1 MVVCLELVQICIWP
15 SWCHCHSLSLASA
28 KSRLVLPFWYQLIR
42 VVPEKRPLNV
52 CVCLETP
59 LGCHF
64 AFAVCILL
72 VRFLAKFC
80 RQSSLKLNAGARW
93 SQRWLSTVCCLWMT
107 CRVGAFFFIVM
118 NYVFSN
124 MSAVDIFIKERAVF
138 MWAGKLSRHNFA
150 AHSRCQDKPFIGFW
164 QTRTHTLHTH
174 PFNGTTRVS
183 RYQKGKTSLDF
194 NENRDGVLGRQWHQ
208 LDHMQTIM
216 SIRPV
221 KTEWWGAGVVICLER
236 GADLHTTHLMPL
248 PPTVSCSNKIQI
260 GFTFLVR
267 LTWVVLDKGPL
278 SGCMYVCM

>member
-1 MVVCLELVQICIWP
+1 
-15 SWCHCHSLSLASA
+15 
-28 KSRLVLPFWYQLIR
+28 
-42 VVPEKRPLNV
+42 V

-150 AHSRCQDKPFIGFW
+150 AHSCCQDKPFIGFCRLEHTHY
-164 QTRTHTLHTH
+164 TRTRLTGL
-174 PFNGTTRVS
+174 PGWAGTRKV
-183 RYQKGKTSLDF
+183 
-194 NENRDGVLGRQWHQ
+194 
-208 LDHMQTIM
+208 
-216 SIRPV
+216 RPIWILL
-221 KTEWWGAGVVICLER
+221 KQE
-236 GADLHTTHLMPL
+236 
-248 PPTVSCSNKIQI
+248 TVSDSGISWATCKSASRSRQI
-260 GFTFLVR
+260 TMPAPHHSVFYRPDALPVTQPTASKHWRFLWQPRKAGWKRHTEVMHR
-267 LTWVVLDKGPL
+267 RNDITVSDSVQIE
-278 SGCMYVCM
+278 